1 MKTPTISM
9 DVTMVLTLTKTINI
23 PANWNH
29 DQIYQY
35 MFNLDTDDFYANG
48 NLECTNIDW
57 KNHKE
62 KKNA

>member
-1 MKTPTISM
+1 METPTIPM
-9 DVTMVLTLTKTINI
+9 DVTMVLTLTRTINI
-23 PANWNH
+23 PANWDH

-48 NLECTNIDW
+48 YLEYTNIDW

>member
-1 MKTPTISM
+1 METPTIPM
-9 DVTMVLTLTKTINI
+9 DVTMVLTLTRTINI
-23 PANWNH
+23 PANWDH

-48 NLECTNIDW
+48 YLECTNIDW
-57 KNHKE
+57 ENHKE